1 MKDFK
6 NYFEEA
12 EELMGGEGEA
22 APTPAPETEPQAEAP
37 MEEPEA
43 TETKSDNSKP
53 VGIKLKDTVF
63 LDENGNLVV
72 QLVKGK
78 QITPEEYLQK
88 YLPALLTAAEYEE
101 K

>member
-12 EELMGGEGEA
+12 EELMGNEGEA
-22 APTPAPETEPQAEAP
+22 ASTPAPEPQTEAP
-37 MEEPEA
+37 IEEPEA
-43 TETKSDNSKP
+43 TETESDNSKP
-53 VGIKLKDTVF
+53 VGIKLKDSVF
-63 LDENGNLVV
+63 LDENGNLIV

-78 QITPEEYLQK
+78 QITPDEYLQK
-88 YLPALLTAAEYEE
+88 YLPALLTAAKYEE

>member
-22 APTPAPETEPQAEAP
+22 APTPAPEPP

-53 VGIKLKDTVF
+53 VGIKLKDSVF